1 MRPARC
7 FFDYSTVKLP
17 DNWYCFNKQGCMR
30 TSCWIGDYYVLEDGK
45 MAKNQWIGKY
55 YVGEDGKWVKGEEK
69 TA

>member
-1 MRPARC
+1 
-7 FFDYSTVKLP
+7 
-17 DNWYCFNKQGCMR
+17 MR